1 LSIQTEERKVGVGLE
16 RRLTA
21 VHMLHEECIV
31 LYETLSVLAYT
42 VQHIENNDKS
52 IKIFYHCPILILN
65 LVCSLPLPARGFQ

>member
-21 VHMLHEECIV
+21 LHMLHEECIV

-52 IKIFYHCPILILN
+52 IKFFTTAP
-65 LVCSLPLPARGFQ
+65 F